1 MKNLFYLFFLAF
13 CFAACE
19 KDPAP
24 LKPETAAYTLYVRND
39 YNTLEDRFA
48 VFLSDSEGKLRAFRW
63 IPARD
68 TAQVVIPGA
77 RIDERFD
84 CTVTRLQ
91 VISSGAGVRD
101 TTVFMSTYTQVIHG
115 EQINLRNLEFRQ
127 SIDLKLT
134 LTGIQSLDSII
145 VPDGLTFI
153 KPQRSNNFSGQFRV
167 LHTGNLWI
175 RVRINGEDNWR
186 FLWFEKVQG
195 PELVVNVD
203 PKLWTILFAKPFR
216 VNLPFTAPWQ
226 YKVEGILDTAKR
238 QFVPMGDLLRAPGG
252 VIPVFNQLVVFEPNG
267 NDEFQPFPKPY
278 QSFRL
283 SINGAATP
291 PGYGLWVD
299 KIYAPK
305 LPASLPEP
313 GFDIDRTTL
322 ADNRSVGVQ
331 CFGDFDVLR
340 ITRKNSGKPRV
351 SWEVIQKP
359 ANGLVISR
367 LPDVPAELNRLIQPL
382 QNYNFGPGVQ
392 VRAEAY
398 DQFTIYEAVVR
409 QMLHNNDALWQAK
422 AGLLGREEVY

>member
-1 MKNLFYLFFLAF
+1 
-13 CFAACE
+13 
-19 KDPAP
+19 
-24 LKPETAAYTLYVRND
+24 
-39 YNTLEDRFA
+39 
-48 VFLSDSEGKLRAFRW
+48 LRAFRW

-68 TAQVVIPGA
+68 TAQVVVPGA

-186 FLWFEKVQG
+186 FLWFEKVEG
-195 PELVVNVD
+195 PELVVSVD

-238 QFVPMGDLLRAPGG
+238 QFVPMGDLLRAGRRYSGVQPVGG
-252 VIPVFNQLVVFEPNG
+252 VRTERQRRVPTLSKALPV
-267 NDEFQPFPKPY
+267 
-278 QSFRL
+278 
-283 SINGAATP
+283 
-291 PGYGLWVD
+291 
-299 KIYAPK
+299 
-305 LPASLPEP
+305 
-313 GFDIDRTTL
+313 
-322 ADNRSVGVQ
+322 
-331 CFGDFDVLR
+331 
-340 ITRKNSGKPRV
+340 
-351 SWEVIQKP
+351 
-359 ANGLVISR
+359 
-367 LPDVPAELNRLIQPL
+367 VPALDKRC
-382 QNYNFGPGVQ
+382 
-392 VRAEAY
+392 RHA
-398 DQFTIYEAVVR
+398 
-409 QMLHNNDALWQAK
+409 
-422 AGLLGREEVY
+422 AGLRPLGGQNLRPQTARVPARTGFRH